1 MHKDTQVKTLSD
13 QEKTEV
19 PPSPRLGVH
28 LTPKLGPNDVRQA
41 NQAAILTSNG
51 DHRLAGLQKA
61 NLLASKYKYPARHIC
76 NYLVGLMSSN
86 PCHIL

>member
-1 MHKDTQVKTLSD
+1 MHKDTQV
-13 QEKTEV
+13 KTEV

-51 DHRLAGLQKA
+51 GHRLAGLQKA
-61 NLLASKYKYPARHIC
+61 DLLASKYKYPARHIFVITWSVSC
-76 NYLVGLMSSN
+76 PLRN